1 MGNKKLGGGIITIA
15 VLYFISLG
23 IGIIGSIILL
33 FNFDQFNSIYSQ
45 VGIIIN
51 STDIIL
57 SLVLSAL
64 LLITLIL
71 ILLKKKFGVYSF
83 FTLIVINII
92 YSFVM
97 NGFAVTTII
106 SALLGLILPGLLAFF
121 INKKKELFGF
131 ESKNSDITA

>member
-64 LLITLIL
+64 LLIALIL